1 VVACLLLA
9 LLVPVSLFAQGG
21 STGAITGTVTD
32 EKGGIV
38 AGATIKVTNVETG
51 VEEREITSSGAG
63 VFNIALLRPGF
74 YRIEVTA
81 PGFAR
86 FVAEKVIVRVT
97 ETSTIIVTLKVGQIS
112 ETVTVT
118 EVLVPVELTS
128 AATGQTIGSY
138 TVNNLPL
145 ATGNYFTLLTLSAGA
160 NTELFNATALG
171 RGLVTINV
179 NGQRPVNNNV
189 TLEGINTN
197 DVNLPQLDNVPLPN
211 RYGIEEFK
219 AQTSLYDASQG
230 RNGGGNIQANLKSGT
245 NGYHGSAWEFFRN
258 DVLNANDWFLNNG
271 NGRGTP
277 IPRPVLRQNQFGA
290 GLGGKVPL
298 IKDFFFFMD
307 YQGTR
312 ATSGISTGTFFT
324 TSIPVLP
331 ATRDAAT
338 LASIFLAGTPY
349 TAANIDP
356 TALKFLNLP
365 ASKCPGFNDGT
376 FCIPSLAGTPGF
388 SSTGKI
394 NLAHV
399 SASSIGRFNDDQFI
413 TSVDKQIGL
422 KDKLSGR
429 AFFSNNA
436 TLNPFGTASS
446 LPFAKLLPGSNR
458 FIKAGW
464 NHTLSPNVVNEMR
477 MGFNHFFFGQSPTEP
492 ISLTDIGATR
502 GNSAQFPA
510 AYRLN
515 VSGGGNFSIG
525 TGVNDNRGGHFNTF
539 YEGDDLSITKGKH
552 LIRIGFEGS
561 QYQLNRFNN
570 FAQRGSVTFSN
581 TKANAFQAGDPALFG
596 FQNFLLGHITTTQAS
611 AGFTS
616 FHFRAADYAA
626 YINDDYKILPHLTLS
641 LGLRWEGLSTAHEK
655 QNFLSNFAGNDDGT
669 PGPLTIVH
677 PAGTPRVGTPGVTDC
692 TLDSCFSYKNFAPRV
707 GFAWDVLGDQ
717 KTVVRGG
724 YGVYYQRVSNQSLLQ
739 TSGGLPFSESI
750 SAAPFTVTP
759 QNPFPSLLPLSAF
772 PLPNDQIVPTL
783 IAFDGTTGA
792 PIFSNVPG
800 NAAGAPLLGFYFF
813 PQRNF
818 HPPYSEAWNLTVQRE
833 LVKNWV
839 LELGYVGTHGVS
851 LLGTG
856 SPVNPGQICTA
867 AKPCVIPAR
876 LGLGVNVPAGT
887 PFVTQNPDGSI
898 DITGSTTSNL
908 DARVPVNFLGL
919 ANSRGFFQTQSGNSI
934 YHSLQATL
942 RHQFSAGLYFQ
953 AAYTYSK
960 TIDNS
965 SGSSFSDELNGL
977 FGFGDYLNQ
986 RRQRGVADFD
996 RTHRFVTSFNYELPF
1011 AKMLH
1016 IDDHGFGKAANGWE
1030 VDGVVTFQSGSP
1042 FIMID
1047 SSANNLEDTDGINA
1061 LNFATLAPG
1070 KTLRS
1075 ALTHGSVQSRV
1086 TGTAICPSTGLAK
1099 CGFID
1104 FGAFVAGGNCVDSQN
1119 SVIPCMVPD
1128 PMNPGQLIPNPLT
1141 QAAAIGNVG
1150 RNTFRGPFQENWDLS
1165 IQKRTRITERV
1176 SLNFRT
1182 DFFNAFNHPSF
1193 QGPQA
1198 QGGSQGNY
1206 GIVDVGVGD
1215 STSFFTVTSPRI
1227 IQFSLALNF

>member
-1 VVACLLLA
+1 MHFFNKLVVACLLLA
-9 LLVPVSLFAQGG
+9 LAIPVSLFAQGG

-32 EKGGIV
+32 EKGGVV
-38 AGATIKVTNVETG
+38 AGANIKVTNVETG

-63 VFNIALLRPGF
+63 VFNIALLRPGY

-81 PGFAR
+81 QGFAR
-86 FVAEKVIVRVT
+86 FVAEKVVVRVT
-97 ETSTIIVTLKVGQIS
+97 ETSSIIVTLKLGKIS

-118 EVLVPVELTS
+118 EILVPVELTS
-128 AATGQTIGSY
+128 AATGQTITSY

-171 RGLVTINV
+171 RGAVTINV

-189 TLEGINTN
+189 ELEGINTN

-211 RYGIEEFK
+211 RYGVEEFK

-245 NGYHGSAWEFFRN
+245 NGYHGSVWEYFRN
-258 DVLNANDWFLNNG
+258 DVLNANDWFLNQGG
-271 NGRGTP
+271 N
-277 IPRPVLRQNQFGA
+277 PRPVLRQNQFGA

-312 ATSGISTGTFFT
+312 ATSGISTGTFFST
-324 TSIPVLP
+324 TIPVLP

-338 LASIFLAGTPY
+338 LAADFLAGTPY

-356 TALKFLNLP
+356 SALKFLNLP
-365 ASKCPGFNDGT
+365 AAKCPGFNDGT
-376 FCIPSLAGTPGF
+376 FCIPSLAGTPGLTTNPT
-388 SSTGKI
+388 TGVTSV
-394 NLAHV
+394 NLARV
-399 SASSIGRFNDDQFI
+399 TSSSIGRYNDDQFI

-436 TLNPFGTASS
+436 TLDPFGTAST
-446 LPFAKLLPGSNR
+446 LPFAKVLPGTNR

-464 NHTLSPNVVNEMR
+464 SHTLTSNVVNEMR
-477 MGFNHFFFGQSPTEP
+477 MGFNHFFFAQDPTEP

-510 AYRLN
+510 AYRLQ
-515 VSGGGNFSIG
+515 VSGGGAFQIG
-525 TGVNDNRGGHFNTF
+525 TGVNDNRGGGFNTF

-552 LIRIGFEGS
+552 LIRLGFEGS

-570 FAQRGSVTFSN
+570 FAQRGNVTFSN
-581 TKANAFQAGDPALFG
+581 TKADAFQPGDPSLFG
-596 FQNFLLGHITTTQAS
+596 FQNFLLGHITTTQAG
-611 AGFTS
+611 AGFAT

-641 LGLRWEGLSTAHEK
+641 FGLRWEGLSTAHEK
-655 QNFLSNFAGNDDGT
+655 NNFLSNFAGNDDGT

-692 TLDSCFSYKNFAPRV
+692 TLNSCFSYKNFAPRL
-707 GFAWDVLGDQ
+707 GFAWDVLGDAR
-717 KTVVRGG
+717 TVVRGG
-724 YGVYYQRVSNQSLLQ
+724 YGVYYQRVSNQPLLQ
-739 TSGGLPFSESI
+739 TAGGLPFAESL

-759 QNPFPSLLPLSAF
+759 QNPFPSLLPTSAF

-783 IAFDGTTGA
+783 IAFNGTTGA
-792 PIFSNVPG
+792 PIFSTVPG
-800 NAAGAPLLGFYFF
+800 NAAGAPLQGFYFF

-818 HPPYSEAWNLTVQRE
+818 HPPYAEAWNLTVQRE

-839 LELGYVGTHGVS
+839 LDIGYVGTHGVS

-856 SPVNPGQICTA
+856 APVNPGQICTA
-867 AKPCVIPAR
+867 LQPCVIPAR
-876 LGLGVNVPAGT
+876 LGSGVTVPAGT
-887 PFVTQNPDGSI
+887 PFVTQNADGSI

-977 FGFGDYLNQ
+977 LGFGDYLNQ
-986 RRQRGVADFD
+986 RRQRAVADFD

-1016 IDDHGFGKAANGWE
+1016 IEDKGFGRAANGWE

-1042 FIMID
+1042 FTMID

-1061 LNFATLAPG
+1061 FNFATLAPG
-1070 KTLRS
+1070 RTLQS
-1075 ALTHGSVQSRV
+1075 ALTHGSTQSRV
-1086 TGTAICPSTGLAK
+1086 TN
-1099 CGFID
+1099 GFID
-1104 FGAFVAGGNCVDSQN
+1104 FSAFVAGGNCVNDQN
-1119 SVIPCMVPD
+1119 VIVACSD
-1128 PMNPGQLIPNPLT
+1128 PS
-1141 QAAAIGNVG
+1141 AVASAIGNVG
-1150 RNTFRGPFQENWDLS
+1150 RNTFRGPFQQNWDLS
-1165 IQKRTRITERV
+1165 IQKRTRITEHV
-1176 SLNFRT
+1176 LLNFRT

-1198 QGGSQGNY
+1198 QGGSLGNY
-1206 GIVDVGVGD
+1206 GIVDVGAND
-1215 STSFFTVTSPRI
+1215 STGFATVTSPRI
-1227 IQFSLALNF
+1227 VQFSLALSF

>member
-1 VVACLLLA
+1 MQFMNKLVVACLLLS
-9 LLVPVSLFAQGG
+9 LLIPVSLFAQGG

-38 AGATIKVTNVETG
+38 AGAKITVTNVETG

-63 VFNIALLRPGF
+63 VFNIALLRPGY

-81 PGFAR
+81 QGFAR
-86 FVAEKVIVRVT
+86 FVAEKVVVRVT
-97 ETSTIIVTLKVGQIS
+97 ETSSIIVTLKIGQIS

-128 AATGQTIGSY
+128 AATGQTISSY

-171 RGLVTINV
+171 RGAVTINV

-189 TLEGINTN
+189 ELEGINTN
-197 DVNLPQLDNVPLPN
+197 DVNLPILDNVPLPN

-258 DVLNANDWFLNNG
+258 DVLNANDWFLNG
-271 NGRGTP
+271 GGV
-277 IPRPVLRQNQFGA
+277 PRPVLRQNQFGA

-298 IKDFFFFMD
+298 VKDLFFFMD

-312 ATSGISTGTFFT
+312 ATSGISTGTFFST
-324 TSIPVLP
+324 RIPVLP

-338 LASIFLAGTPY
+338 LATAFLGNTTY
-349 TAANIDP
+349 TAADIDP
-356 TALKFLNLP
+356 SALKFLNLP

-376 FCIPSLAGTPGF
+376 FCIPSLAGTPGLTIDPK
-388 SSTGKI
+388 TGLPTAV
-394 NLAHV
+394 NLARV
-399 SASSIGRFNDDQFI
+399 TASSIGRFNDDQFI

-446 LPFAKLLPGSNR
+446 LPFAKLFPGSNR

-464 NHTLSPNVVNEMR
+464 SHTLSPNVVNEMR
-477 MGFNHFFFGQSPTEP
+477 MGFNHFFFAQNPTEP
-492 ISLTDIGATR
+492 ISLTDVGATR

-515 VSGGGNFSIG
+515 VSGGGPFSIG

-581 TKANAFQAGDPALFG
+581 TKANAFQTGDPALFG

-626 YINDDYKILPHLTLS
+626 YVNDDYKILPHLTLS

-692 TLDSCFSYKNFAPRV
+692 TLDSCFSYKNFAPRI

-717 KTVVRGG
+717 KTVLRGG

-750 SAAPFTVTP
+750 SAKPFTVTP
-759 QNPFPSLLPLSAF
+759 QNPFPSLLPLSDF

-783 IAFDGTTGA
+783 LAFDGTTGA

-800 NAAGAPLLGFYFF
+800 NAAGAPLQGFYFF

-851 LLGTG
+851 LIGTG

-867 AKPCVIPAR
+867 ASPCVIPAR
-876 LGLGVNVPAGT
+876 LGSGVAVPAGT
-887 PFVTQNPDGSI
+887 PFVTKNADGSI
-898 DITGSTTSNL
+898 DITGSTGDNL

-986 RRQRGVADFD
+986 HRQRGVADFD

-1016 IDDHGFGKAANGWE
+1016 IDDHGFGRAANGWE

-1042 FIMID
+1042 YTIID

-1070 KTLRS
+1070 RTLHS
-1075 ALTHGSVQSRV
+1075 ALTHGSTQSRV
-1086 TGTAICPSTGLAK
+1086 TN
-1099 CGFID
+1099 GFID
-1104 FGAFVAGGNCVDSQN
+1104 FTAFIPGGICVDSQN
-1119 SVIPCMVPD
+1119 SPVPCQVPD
-1128 PMNPGQLIPNPLT
+1128 PTDPTKMIHNPLSPGS
-1141 QAAAIGNVG
+1141 AIGNVG
-1150 RNTFRGPFQENWDLS
+1150 RNTFRGPFQQNWDLS

-1215 STSFFTVTSPRI
+1215 STGFATVTSPRI
-1227 IQFSLALNF
+1227 VQFSLALSF

>member
-1 VVACLLLA
+1 MHFFSKLVVACLLFA
-9 LLVPVSLFAQGG
+9 LLIPVSLFAQGG
-21 STGAITGTVTD
+21 STGAITGTVVD
-32 EKGGIV
+32 ERGGVI
-38 AGATIKVTNVETG
+38 AGAKIVVTNVDTG
-51 VEEREITSSGAG
+51 VKEREVVSAGSGSFS
-63 VFNIALLRPGF
+63 VPLLSPGT
-74 YRIEVTA
+74 YRVEVTA
-81 PGFAR
+81 SGFRR
-86 FVAEKVIVRVT
+86 FVLEKVIVRVT
-97 ETSTIIVTLKVGQIS
+97 ETSNVSVAMNIGQIS

-128 AATGQTIGSY
+128 AATGQTITSY

-145 ATGNYFTLLTLSAGA
+145 ATGNYLTLLTLSAGA

-171 RGLVTINV
+171 RGAVTINV
-179 NGQRPVNNNV
+179 NGQRPVNNNIE
-189 TLEGINTN
+189 LEGVNTN
-197 DVNLPQLDNVPLPN
+197 DINLPQLDNVPLPN

-219 AQTSLYDASQG
+219 ATTSLYDASQG
-230 RNGGGNIQANLKSGT
+230 RNGGGNIQTNLKSGT
-245 NGYHGSAWEFFRN
+245 SSYHGQAWEYFRN
-258 DVLNANDWFLNNG
+258 DVLNANDWFLNQGG
-271 NGRGTP
+271 N
-277 IPRPVLRQNQFGA
+277 PRPVLRQNQFGA

-312 ATSGISTGTFFT
+312 ASSGISPGTFFST
-324 TSIPVLP
+324 TIPALP

-338 LASIFLAGTPY
+338 LAATYLAGTPY
-349 TAANIDP
+349 GAANIDP
-356 TALKFLNLP
+356 TALKYLNLP

-376 FCIPSLAGTPGF
+376 FCIPSLPSITGAAPGIGTDSKGNP
-388 SSTGKI
+388 I
-394 NLAHV
+394 VNLARAT
-399 SASSIGRFNDDQFI
+399 SSSIGRFNDDQFI
-413 TSVDKQIGL
+413 TTVDKQIGL
-422 KDKLSGR
+422 RDKLSGR
-429 AFFSNNA
+429 VFFSNNA
-436 TLNPFGTASS
+436 TLNPFGNAAT
-446 LPFAKLLPGSNR
+446 LPFSKLLPGSNR
-458 FIKAGW
+458 FIKASW
-464 NHTLSPNVVNEMR
+464 SHTLSPSVVNEMR
-477 MGFNHFFFGQSPTEP
+477 MGFNHFFFAQNPSEP
-492 ISLTDIGATR
+492 VSLTDIGATR

-510 AYRLN
+510 AYELI
-515 VSGGGNFSIG
+515 VSGGGGFSLG
-525 TGVNDNRGGHFNTF
+525 TGVNDDRGGHFNTF

-570 FAQRGSVTFSN
+570 FAQRGSVTFKN
-581 TKANAFQAGDPALFG
+581 TKANAFQAGDPSLLA
-596 FQNFLLGHITTTQAS
+596 FQNFLLGHITTTQAG
-611 AGFTS
+611 AGFSS

-626 YINDDYKILPHLTLS
+626 YINDDYKVLPHVTVS

-677 PAGTPRVGTPGVTDC
+677 PAGTPKVGTPGVTDC
-692 TLDSCFSYKNFAPRV
+692 TLNSCFSYKNFAPRV
-707 GFAWDVLGDQ
+707 GVAWDVSGNA
-717 KTVVRGG
+717 KTVVRAG

-739 TSGGLPFSESI
+739 TSGGLPFGEAL

-772 PLPNDQIVPTL
+772 PLPTDQIVPTL
-783 IAFDGTTGA
+783 LAFDGASGA
-792 PIFSNVPG
+792 PIFSTVPH
-800 NAAGAPLLGFYFF
+800 NAAGAPLQGFYFF

-818 HPPYSEAWNLTVQRE
+818 HPPYAQAWNLTVQRE
-833 LVKNWV
+833 IAKNWV
-839 LELGYVGTHGVS
+839 VDVGYVGTHGVS
-851 LLGTG
+851 LIGTG
-856 SPVNPGQICTA
+856 APVNPGQICTA
-867 AKPCVIPAR
+867 ASPCVIPAR
-876 LGLGVNVPAGT
+876 LGSGVTVPAGT
-887 PFVTQNPDGSI
+887 PFVTKNADGSI
-898 DITGSTTSNL
+898 DITGSTASNL

-977 FGFGDYLNQ
+977 LGFGDYLNQ
-986 RRQRGVADFD
+986 HRQRAVADFD

-1016 IDDHGFGKAANGWE
+1016 IDDHGFGRAANGWE

-1042 FIMID
+1042 FTMID
-1047 SSANNLEDTDGINA
+1047 SSANNLEDTDGINGF
-1061 LNFATLAPG
+1061 NFATLAPG
-1070 KTLRS
+1070 KTLGS

-1086 TGTAICPSTGLAK
+1086 TGNAICPSTGLAK

-1119 SVIPCMVPD
+1119 MPVACSD
-1128 PMNPGQLIPNPLT
+1128 PT
-1141 QAAAIGNVG
+1141 AVAAAIGNVG
-1150 RNTFRGPFQENWDLS
+1150 RNTFRGPFQQNWDLS
-1165 IQKRTRITERV
+1165 IQKRTRITEKV
-1176 SLNFRT
+1176 SLLFRT

-1198 QGGSQGNY
+1198 QGGSLGNY
-1206 GIVDVGVGD
+1206 GIVDVGAND
-1215 STSFFTVTSPRI
+1215 STGFATVTSPRI
-1227 IQFSLALNF
+1227 IQFALTLAF

>member
-1 VVACLLLA
+1 MQFTNKLVVACLLLA

-38 AGATIKVTNVETG
+38 AGANIKVTNVETG
-51 VEEREITSSGAG
+51 VEEREITSSGSG

-145 ATGNYFTLLTLSAGA
+145 ATGNYFVLLTLSAGA
-160 NTELFNATALG
+160 NTELFNAASLG
-171 RGLVTINV
+171 HGAVTINV

-245 NGYHGSAWEFFRN
+245 NGYHGSAWEYFRN
-258 DVLNANDWFLNNG
+258 NVLNANDWFLNNG
-271 NGRGTP
+271 GGTGNP

-298 IKDFFFFMD
+298 VKDLFFFMD

-312 ATSGISTGTFFT
+312 ATSGISTGTFFST
-324 TSIPVLP
+324 TIPVLP

-338 LASIFLAGTPY
+338 LAGIFLAGTPY

-376 FCIPSLAGTPGF
+376 FCIPTLSGTPGF

-394 NLAHV
+394 NVSRV

-436 TLNPFGTASS
+436 ILQPFGTAST
-446 LPFAKLLPGSNR
+446 LPFAKLFPGSNR

-464 NHTLSPNVVNEMR
+464 SHTLTPNVVNEMR
-477 MGFNHFFFGQSPTEP
+477 MGFNHFFFAQNPSEP

-515 VSGGGNFSIG
+515 VTGGGPFSIG
-525 TGVNDNRGGHFNTF
+525 TGVNDDRGGHFNTF

-570 FAQRGSVTFSN
+570 FAQRGSVTFAN
-581 TKANAFQAGDPALFG
+581 TKANAFPGSTDPPLFG
-596 FQNFLLGHITTTQAS
+596 FQNFLLGHITTTQAG
-611 AGFTS
+611 AGFSS
-616 FHFRAADYAA
+616 FHFRAGDLAA

-641 LGLRWEGLSTAHEK
+641 FGLRWEGLSTAHEK

-677 PAGTPRVGTPGVTDC
+677 PAGTARVGTPGVTDC

-707 GFAWDVLGDQ
+707 GFAWDVLGNQ

-724 YGVYYQRVSNQSLLQ
+724 YGVYYQRVSNQPLLQ
-739 TSGGLPFSESI
+739 TAGGLPFAESL

-759 QNPFPSLLPLSAF
+759 QNPFPSLLPNSAF
-772 PLPNDQIVPTL
+772 PLPNDQLVPTL
-783 IAFDGTTGA
+783 LAFDGGTGA
-792 PIFSNVPG
+792 PIFSSVPG
-800 NAAGAPLLGFYFF
+800 NRAGAPLQGFYFF

-818 HPPYSEAWNLTVQRE
+818 HPPYAEAWNLTVQRE
-833 LVKNWV
+833 IVKNWV
-839 LELGYVGTHGVS
+839 LELGYVGTHGIS

-856 SPVNPGQICTA
+856 APLNPGQICTA
-867 AKPCVIPAR
+867 ASPCVIPAR
-876 LGLGVNVPAGT
+876 LGLGVTVPAGT
-887 PFVTQNPDGSI
+887 PFVTKNPDGSI

-919 ANSRGFFQTQSGNSI
+919 ANSRGFFQAQSGNSI

-965 SGSSFSDELNGL
+965 SGSSFQDELNGL
-977 FGFGDYLNQ
+977 NGFGDYLNQ
-986 RRQRGVADFD
+986 HRQRGVADFD

-1016 IDDHGFGKAANGWE
+1016 IDDHGFGRAANGWE
-1030 VDGVVTFQSGSP
+1030 VDGLVTFQSGGP
-1042 FIMID
+1042 FTMID
-1047 SSANNLEDTDGINA
+1047 SSANNLEDTDGINGF
-1061 LNFATLAPG
+1061 NFATLAPG
-1070 KTLRS
+1070 RTLHS
-1075 ALTHGSVQSRV
+1075 ALTHGSIQSRV
-1086 TGTAICPSTGLAK
+1086 TGGY
-1099 CGFID
+1099 ID
-1104 FGAFVAGGNCVDSQN
+1104 FSAFVAGGNCVNDQN
-1119 SVIPCMVPD
+1119 VIVACSD
-1128 PMNPGQLIPNPLT
+1128 PS
-1141 QAAAIGNVG
+1141 AVASAIGNVG
-1150 RNTFRGPFQENWDLS
+1150 RNAFRGPYQQNWDLS

-1198 QGGSQGNY
+1198 QLGSLGNY
-1206 GIVDVGVGD
+1206 GIVDVSAGD
-1215 STSFFTVTSPRI
+1215 SSIFGTVTAPRI
-1227 IQFSLALNF
+1227 IQFSLALSF

>member
-1 VVACLLLA
+1 MHFMNKLVVACLLLA
-9 LLVPVSLFAQGG
+9 LLIPVSLFAQGG
-21 STGAITGTVTD
+21 STGAITGTVAD

-38 AGATIKVTNVETG
+38 VGAKIVVTNNETG
-51 VEEREITSSGAG
+51 VQDREITSTGSGT
-63 VFNIALLRPGF
+63 FNVPLLRPGS

-81 PGFAR
+81 QGFAR

-97 ETSTIIVTLKVGQIS
+97 ETSSVIVTLKLGAMS

-128 AATGQTIGSY
+128 AATGQTVTSY
-138 TVNNLPL
+138 TINNLPL

-171 RGLVTINV
+171 RGAVTINV

-189 TLEGINTN
+189 ELEGINTN

-245 NGYHGSAWEFFRN
+245 NSYHGSAWEYFRN
-258 DVLNANDWFLNNG
+258 DVLNANDWFLNQGG
-271 NGRGTP
+271 N
-277 IPRPVLRQNQFGA
+277 PRPVLRQNQFGA

-298 IKDFFFFMD
+298 VKDFFFFMD

-312 ATSGISTGTFFT
+312 ATSGISTGTFFST
-324 TSIPVLP
+324 TIPVLP

-338 LASIFLAGTPY
+338 LATDFLAGTPY

-356 TALKFLNLP
+356 TALSFLNLP

-376 FCIPSLAGTPGF
+376 FCIPSLAGTAGIGVDANGNP
-388 SSTGKI
+388 KV
-394 NLAHV
+394 NLARV
-399 SASSIGRFNDDQFI
+399 TSSSIGRFNDDQFI
-413 TSVDKQIGL
+413 ASVDKQIGL

-429 AFFSNNA
+429 VFFSNNA

-446 LPFAKLLPGSNR
+446 LPFAKLLPGDNR

-464 NHTLSPNVVNEMR
+464 NHTLSPSVVNEMR

-502 GNSAQFPA
+502 GNSEQFPA
-510 AYRLN
+510 AYRLA
-515 VSGGGNFSIG
+515 VGGGGAFSIG
-525 TGVNDNRGGHFNTF
+525 TGVNDNRGGNFNTF
-539 YEGDDLSITKGKH
+539 FEGDDLSITKGKH

-570 FAQRGSVTFSN
+570 FAQRGNVTFSN

-616 FHFRAADYAA
+616 FHFRAADYSA

-641 LGLRWEGLSTAHEK
+641 FGLRWEGLSTAHEK

-692 TLDSCFSYKNFAPRV
+692 TLKSCFSYKNFAPRV
-707 GFAWDVLGDQ
+707 AFAWDVLGDAR
-717 KTVVRGG
+717 TVVRGG
-724 YGVYYQRVSNQSLLQ
+724 YGIYYQRVSNQSLLQ
-739 TSGGLPFSESI
+739 TSGGLPFSESL

-759 QNPFPSLLPLSAF
+759 QNPFPSLLPLSDF

-783 IAFDGTTGA
+783 LAFDGTSGA
-792 PIFSNVPG
+792 PIFSTVPG
-800 NAAGAPLLGFYFF
+800 NAAGAPLQGFYFF

-818 HPPYSEAWNLTVQRE
+818 HPPYSEAWNLTLQRE

-839 LELGYVGTHGVS
+839 LDLGYVGTHGVS

-856 SPVNPGQICTA
+856 APVNPGQICTLA
-867 AKPCVIPAR
+867 SPCVIPAR
-876 LGLGVNVPAGT
+876 LGNNVDVPAGT
-887 PFVTQNPDGSI
+887 PFVTKNADGSI
-898 DITGSTTSNL
+898 DITGSTVDNL
-908 DARVPVNFLGL
+908 DARVPANFLGL

-977 FGFGDYLNQ
+977 LGFGDYLNQ
-986 RRQRGVADFD
+986 HLQRAVADFD

-1016 IDDHGFGKAANGWE
+1016 IEDKGFGRAANGWE
-1030 VDGVVTFQSGSP
+1030 VDGVITFQSGSP
-1042 FIMID
+1042 FTMID

-1061 LNFATLAPG
+1061 FNFATLAPG
-1070 KTLRS
+1070 RTLHS
-1075 ALTHGSVQSRV
+1075 ALTHGSTQSRV
-1086 TGTAICPSTGLAK
+1086 TN
-1099 CGFID
+1099 GFID
-1104 FGAFVAGGNCVDSQN
+1104 FSAFIPGGICVDSQN
-1119 SVIPCMVPD
+1119 SPVPCTVPD
-1128 PMNPGQLIPNPLT
+1128 PANPGQFINNPLT
-1141 QAAAIGNVG
+1141 QGAAIGNVG
-1150 RNTFRGPFQENWDLS
+1150 RNTFRGPFQQNWDLS

-1198 QGGSQGNY
+1198 QGGSLGNY
-1206 GIVDVGVGD
+1206 GIVDVGAND
-1215 STSFFTVTSPRI
+1215 STGFATVTSPRI
-1227 IQFSLALNF
+1227 VQFSLALSF

>member
-1 VVACLLLA
+1 MHFFNKLVVACLLLA
-9 LLVPVSLFAQGG
+9 LAIPVSLFAQGG

-32 EKGGIV
+32 EKGGVV
-38 AGATIKVTNVETG
+38 AGANIKVTNVETG

-63 VFNIALLRPGF
+63 VFNIALLRPGY

-81 PGFAR
+81 QGFAR
-86 FVAEKVIVRVT
+86 FVAEKVVVRVT
-97 ETSTIIVTLKVGQIS
+97 ETSSIIVTLKLGKIS

-118 EVLVPVELTS
+118 EILVPVELTS
-128 AATGQTIGSY
+128 AATGQTITSY

-171 RGLVTINV
+171 RGAVTINV

-189 TLEGINTN
+189 ELEGINTN

-211 RYGIEEFK
+211 RYGVEEFK

-245 NGYHGSAWEFFRN
+245 NGYHGSVWEYFRN
-258 DVLNANDWFLNNG
+258 DVLNANDWFLNQGG
-271 NGRGTP
+271 N
-277 IPRPVLRQNQFGA
+277 PRPVLRQNQFGA
-290 GLGGKVPL
+290 SLGGKVPL

-312 ATSGISTGTFFT
+312 ATSGISTGTFFST
-324 TSIPVLP
+324 TIPVLP

-338 LASIFLAGTPY
+338 LAADFLAGTPY

-356 TALKFLNLP
+356 SALKFLNLP
-365 ASKCPGFNDGT
+365 AAKCPGFNDGT
-376 FCIPSLAGTPGF
+376 FCIPSLAGTPGLTTNPT
-388 SSTGKI
+388 TGVTSV
-394 NLAHV
+394 NLARV
-399 SASSIGRFNDDQFI
+399 TSSSIGRYNDDQFI

-436 TLNPFGTASS
+436 TLDPFGTAST
-446 LPFAKLLPGSNR
+446 LPFAKVLPGTNR

-464 NHTLSPNVVNEMR
+464 SHTLTSNVVNEMR
-477 MGFNHFFFGQSPTEP
+477 MGFNHFFFAQDPTEP

-510 AYRLN
+510 AYRLQ
-515 VSGGGNFSIG
+515 VSGGGAFQIG
-525 TGVNDNRGGHFNTF
+525 TGVNDNRGGGFNTF

-552 LIRIGFEGS
+552 LIRLGFEGS

-570 FAQRGSVTFSN
+570 FAQRGNVTFSN
-581 TKANAFQAGDPALFG
+581 TKADAFQPGDPSLFG
-596 FQNFLLGHITTTQAS
+596 FQNFLLGHITTTQAG
-611 AGFTS
+611 AGFAT

-641 LGLRWEGLSTAHEK
+641 FGLRWEGLSTAHEK
-655 QNFLSNFAGNDDGT
+655 NNFLSNFAGNDDGT

-692 TLDSCFSYKNFAPRV
+692 TLNSCFSYKNFAPRL
-707 GFAWDVLGDQ
+707 GFAWDVLGDAR
-717 KTVVRGG
+717 TVVRGG
-724 YGVYYQRVSNQSLLQ
+724 YGVYYQRVSNQPLLQ
-739 TSGGLPFSESI
+739 TAGGLPFAESL
-750 SAAPFTVTP
+750 SAAPFTVTA
-759 QNPFPSLLPLSAF
+759 QNPFPSLLPTSAF
-772 PLPNDQIVPTL
+772 PLPNDQIVPSL
-783 IAFDGTTGA
+783 IGFAGPNCTAPCTPGA

-800 NAAGAPLLGFYFF
+800 NAAGAPLQGFYFF

-818 HPPYSEAWNLTVQRE
+818 HPPYAEAWNLTVQRE

-839 LELGYVGTHGVS
+839 LDIGYVGTHGVS

-856 SPVNPGQICTA
+856 APVNPGQICTA
-867 AKPCVIPAR
+867 ASPCVIPAR
-876 LGLGVNVPAGT
+876 IGNGVNVPAGT
-887 PFVTQNPDGSI
+887 PFVTQNADGSI

-977 FGFGDYLNQ
+977 LGFGDYLNQ
-986 RRQRGVADFD
+986 RRQRAVADFD

-1016 IDDHGFGKAANGWE
+1016 IEDKGFGRAANGWE

-1042 FIMID
+1042 FTMID

-1061 LNFATLAPG
+1061 FNFATLAPG
-1070 KTLRS
+1070 RTLQS
-1075 ALTHGSVQSRV
+1075 ALTHGSTQSRV
-1086 TGTAICPSTGLAK
+1086 TN
-1099 CGFID
+1099 GFID
-1104 FGAFVAGGNCVDSQN
+1104 FSAFVAGGNCVNDQN
-1119 SVIPCMVPD
+1119 VIVACSD
-1128 PMNPGQLIPNPLT
+1128 PS
-1141 QAAAIGNVG
+1141 AVASAIGNVG
-1150 RNTFRGPFQENWDLS
+1150 RNTFRGPFQQNWDLS
-1165 IQKRTRITERV
+1165 IQKRTRITEHV
-1176 SLNFRT
+1176 LLNFRT

-1198 QGGSQGNY
+1198 QGGSLGNY
-1206 GIVDVGVGD
+1206 GIVDVGAND
-1215 STSFFTVTSPRI
+1215 STGFATVTSPRI
-1227 IQFSLALNF
+1227 VQFSLALSF